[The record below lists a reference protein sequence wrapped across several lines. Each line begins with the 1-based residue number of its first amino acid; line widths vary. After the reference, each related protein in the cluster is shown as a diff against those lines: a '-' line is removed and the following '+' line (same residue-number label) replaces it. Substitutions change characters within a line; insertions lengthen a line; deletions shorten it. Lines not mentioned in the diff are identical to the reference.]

1 MSRLLALQILRYKLK
16 NKKISYDLLLI
27 HSAFWKIIRRLMSH
41 ENRRQTLTKSG
52 KMALSSESFN
62 IKKKANLFS
71 LRKNRI
77 SRIFLYFKKAKP
89 YL

>member
-1 MSRLLALQILRYKLK
+1 
-16 NKKISYDLLLI
+16 
-27 HSAFWKIIRRLMSH
+27 MSH

-89 YL
+89 YLEQITNSRFANVFFEI